1 MRDWW
6 EQREPR
12 ERVILAVAGLV
23 MAALLYFLMVWEPL
37 YKSLHQQRAE
47 IQEARALASWLV
59 EIRPEVQA
67 AGGRTANAGS
77 SNRSMLSVVD
87 SAARQAG
94 LSPKVK
100 RIQPDGETNVRV
112 WIEDAPLADIL
123 RWVQTLHDQHGID
136 TSNLNMDRGK
146 VAGSAT
152 ARLTLERS

>member
-12 ERVILAVAGLV
+12 EQLILAAAALVLAG
-23 MAALLYFLMVWEPL
+23 LLYFLLVWEPL
-37 YKSLHQQRAE
+37 YKSLHQHRAE
-47 IQEARALASWLV
+47 IQEARSLASWLV

-67 AGGRTANAGS
+67 SGGRVAASASG
-77 SNRSMLSVVD
+77 RSMLSVVD
-87 SAARQAG
+87 NAARQAG

-100 RIQPDGETNVRV
+100 RIQPDGDSSVRV

-123 RWVQTLHDQHGID
+123 RWIQTLHDKHGID

-146 VAGSAT
+146 VAGTAT
-152 ARLTLERS
+152 ARMTLERT